1 MQMLSERSGFE
12 SKNKQLQELVNRRLA
27 LQTGQS
33 SETEVPKLQYNLD
46 NLFGEITLT
55 PEDETELMKDNIS
68 VASGDDDMRRDDSI
82 TDATTQQ
89 ILNIFEQ
96 LETTGE
102 GYKHGWLSSAARKHS
117 FLPCRNCDGPLMEV

>member
-1 MQMLSERSGFE
+1 MQMLSERSGYE

-27 LQTGQS
+27 LQSGGQS

-55 PEDETELMKDNIS
+55 PEDETELIKDNIS
-68 VASGDDDMRRDDSI
+68 VTDETDIRRNSI
-82 TDATTQQ
+82 ADQTTQQ

-102 GYKHGWLSSAARKHS
+102 GYQHGWLSPAARKHS
-117 FLPCRNCDGPLMEV
+117 FLPCRNCTGQLISL

>member
-1 MQMLSERSGFE
+1 MLSERSGYE

-27 LQTGQS
+27 LQSGQS

-55 PEDETELMKDNIS
+55 PEDETELIKDNIS
-68 VASGDDDMRRDDSI
+68 VTDETDIRQDSLA
-82 TDATTQQ
+82 DQTTQQ

-96 LETTGE
+96 LETTAE
-102 GYKHGWLSSAARKHS
+102 GYQHGWLSPAARKHF
-117 FLPCRNCDGPLMEV
+117 FLPCRNCTGQLISL

>member
-68 VASGDDDMRRDDSI
+68 VVSGEDDIRRDSA
-82 TDATTQQ
+82 TDLTTQQ

-102 GYKHGWLSSAARKHS
+102 GYKHSWLSPAARKHC
-117 FLPCRNCDGPLMEV
+117 FLPCRNCEGPLLEV

>member
-68 VASGDDDMRRDDSI
+68 VVSGEDDIRRDSV
-82 TDATTQQ
+82 TDLTTQQ

-102 GYKHGWLSSAARKHS
+102 GYKLSLIHI
-117 FLPCRNCDGPLMEV
+117 